1 MQVPPY
7 HRSRRGRVFR
17 VQRVSRQ
24 VADDRTRYVLR
35 GIPVSTALDASATV
49 EVAHEATAGDLREHL
64 QRGHEAM
71 TPERYFEQLWE
82 QLRRELD
89 AL

>member
-7 HRSRRGRVFR
+7 HRSRHGRVFR

-35 GIPVSTALDASATV
+35 GIPVSTALDATAAV
-49 EVAHEATAGDLREHL
+49 EVAHEATADELWDRM
-64 QRGHEAM
+64 QRGHEIM
-71 TPERYFEQLWE
+71 TPERHFEQLWE
-82 QLRRELD
+82 ELRRELD